1 MFEYYYPTSALG
13 WENDRTTTM
22 IVDEE
27 KVKECVKDSKELME
41 GDQAADWVAEAINK
55 NITAA

>member
-1 MFEYYYPTSALG
+1 
-13 WENDRTTTM
+13 M